1 MSSELARTE
10 STGLPPAFNK
20 LEGGD
25 DLWTLFLLDKADLTR
40 ENYARDLRAFAG
52 FLGVPTVAEAVNL
65 LVRCSGPDAHTVIIR
80 YLGYLTTVPV
90 HHGGEVRVGYAP
102 KTIHRRI
109 YALRSVIELGRT
121 AGVIP
126 WKLGRIRLPAPDP
139 VRSTR
144 GPGPDGYA
152 AVLEALDQAIAKA
165 GSDRDRQLALRD
177 RVLLRLLHDSGLR
190 RAEVVGIEFP
200 RGVRL
205 TDDPSVLVLSKGKR
219 RHQWVPISAP
229 CAEAIRAYLDA
240 RGQRA
245 GYLIRGTGK
254 QARGKM
260 DRSTVNRRAHRW
272 ATVAGVAFT
281 PHGLRHTAITS
292 VLDEVKG
299 DLRIAARWSRHQS
312 LASLRPYDDRR
323 RQDDR
328 RLTEF
333 LSDPDAAEPH
343 S

>member
-1 MSSELARTE
+1 MSRDLARTKPV
-10 STGLPPAFNK
+10 GRPAAFAQV
-20 LEGGD
+20 EDGD
-25 DLWTLFLLDKADLTR
+25 DLWALFLLDKADLTR
-40 ENYARDLRAFAG
+40 ENYERDLKAFAE
-52 FLGVPTVAEAVNL
+52 FLGLDSVAEAVNH
-65 LVRCSGPDAHTVIIR
+65 LVHSTGPQAHTMIVR
-80 YLGYLTTVPV
+80 YLGFLTSVPV
-90 HHGGEVRVGYAP
+90 EHKGRVQEGYAP

-121 AGVIP
+121 AGVIQ
-126 WKLGRIRLPAPDP
+126 WKLGRIKLPTPEP

-152 AVLEALDQAIAKA
+152 AVLAALEHAVTQARR
-165 GSDRDRQLALRD
+165 DRDRELALRD
-177 RVLLRLLHDSGLR
+177 RVLIRLLHDSGLR
-190 RAEVVGIEFP
+190 RAEVVSIEFP

-205 TDDPSVLVLSKGKR
+205 SDEPSVQVLGKGRR

-229 CAEAIRAYLDA
+229 CVEAIRAYLTV

-245 GYLIRGTGK
+245 GYLVRATGGDGRSK
-254 QARGKM
+254 L
-260 DRSTVNRRAHRW
+260 DRSTVNRRARHW
-272 ATVAGVAFT
+272 ARIAGVDFT

-299 DLRIAARWSRHQS
+299 DLRRAARWSRHQS
-312 LASLRPYDDRR
+312 VESLRPYDDKR

-328 RLTEF
+328 QLTEF
-333 LSDPDAAEPH
+333 LADPGSAEPH